1 MSLDVFLDVFVLKSD
16 VGIWKANAK
25 SVYLRLLAERKDVSR
40 VSKENGRTCH
50 VVDERRRHT
59 ANAVRAHSVKML
71 AVRSGCKLVSTTFAA
86 NVAASLFFL
95 HPL

>member
-16 VGIWKANAK
+16 VGIWKANEK

-50 VVDERRRHT
+50 VVDERRKTHGKCRQST
-59 ANAVRAHSVKML
+59 QCENG
-71 AVRSGCKLVSTTFAA
+71 VRSGCKLVSTTFAA

-95 HPL
+95 HPI